1 MIKSIETIFKTGL
14 LALGLA
20 GTALAPAMADEYIGG
35 DINRDLNT
43 DGDVSVLAAH
53 VTFAGRVGG
62 DIEGLAADVDIDAQ
76 VGGDIALAAADINI
90 AGSVGGDVDAAG
102 ASITLMANVMGEA
115 NLAGAGISIAGMI
128 GEDLSAA
135 GAFITLEASSVVNG
149 NVEAIGGE
157 FYADGRI
164 IGSLDVEAEEVYL
177 RGVIDGP
184 IEIYAREITIGP
196 DAVIQGP
203 ITVRGPNAPT
213 VAESAQVPAIDYIQE
228 EWDERRIKRSDLDLD
243 FDVLPSLWALGALY
257 SSAALMLGII
267 IALLFPRSMARMSD
281 KFRERRWVSVGLGL
295 IVWAT
300 FWIMML
306 VLIVLLAITLIGA
319 LLIPFIALAIPIIYF
334 LAYVFG
340 GVVIGDL
347 IFNRSGGQ
355 ASFAIRA
362 VSLLAVMLVI
372 AGLHV
377 VAPLG
382 WIVGLIVTFIGFGVW
397 TLALFDRQK
406 KVETLEGDAV

>member
-1 MIKSIETIFKTGL
+1 
-14 LALGLA
+14 
-20 GTALAPAMADEYIGG
+20 
-35 DINRDLNT
+35 
-43 DGDVSVLAAH
+43 
-53 VTFAGRVGG
+53 
-62 DIEGLAADVDIDAQ
+62 
-76 VGGDIALAAADINI
+76 
-90 AGSVGGDVDAAG
+90 
-102 ASITLMANVMGEA
+102 
-115 NLAGAGISIAGMI
+115 
-128 GEDLSAA
+128 
-135 GAFITLEASSVVNG
+135 
-149 NVEAIGGE
+149 
-157 FYADGRI
+157 
-164 IGSLDVEAEEVYL
+164 
-177 RGVIDGP
+177 
-184 IEIYAREITIGP
+184 
-196 DAVIQGP
+196 
-203 ITVRGPNAPT
+203 
-213 VAESAQVPAIDYIQE
+213 
-228 EWDERRIKRSDLDLD
+228 
-243 FDVLPSLWALGALY
+243 
-257 SSAALMLGII
+257 
-267 IALLFPRSMARMSD
+267 
-281 KFRERRWVSVGLGL
+281 
-295 IVWAT
+295 
-300 FWIMML
+300 MML